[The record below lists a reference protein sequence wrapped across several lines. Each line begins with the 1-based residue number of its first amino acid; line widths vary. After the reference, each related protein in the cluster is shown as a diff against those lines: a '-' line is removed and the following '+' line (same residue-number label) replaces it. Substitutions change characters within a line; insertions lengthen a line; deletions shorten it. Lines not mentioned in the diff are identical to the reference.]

1 MLQSNKS
8 DTVMKN
14 MNMIASL
21 AKVNSVSNFA
31 LKNSHNKNIR
41 ITSNAVYI
49 AATNCPKENQVYFA
63 KMAKG

>member
-1 MLQSNKS
+1 
-8 DTVMKN
+8 MKN